1 MASSRRMGSC
11 DLIFVHR
18 NELTCPIFKVF
29 GTIKGDEK
37 TAQLDRQKDMYLTT
51 YMNIYL
57 DKT

>member
-29 GTIKGDEK
+29 GTIKGDAK
-37 TAQLDRQKDMYLTT
+37 TGQLDRQKD
-51 YMNIYL
+51 ICI
-57 DKT
+57 